1 MKIAICILS
10 VVAALA
16 SSSSAAMNPASLDR
30 FTKACSSPSFPFA
43 PSEVQFRAQSNKS
56 AYFGALKTFNN
67 LILPTEFP
75 ATALPIAVITPT
87 KANNKGI
94 ERAVKVAKE
103 YGLRVSARSG
113 GYMSGYSANMAAVDR
128 EDEDFV
134 LVDLSKLRKV
144 VVDPKKRTATA
155 EPGATGADLAH
166 ETIKYVLCEVFLN
179 YICNI

>member
-1 MKIAICILS
+1 
-10 VVAALA
+10 
-16 SSSSAAMNPASLDR
+16 MNPTTQDQ
-30 FTKACSSPSFPFA
+30 FTKTLSSPSFPFTS
-43 PSEVQFRAQSNKS
+43 SEVQFRTQPNKS

-75 ATALPIAVITPT
+75 ATALPFAIITPS
-87 KANNKGI
+87 KANNQGI
-94 ERAVKVAKE
+94 ERAVKIAKE

-113 GYMSGYSANMAAVDR
+113 GYMSGYSANMAAVDK
-128 EDEDFV
+128 EDEDFL

-166 ETIKYVLCEVFLN
+166 ETIKYVVFKLLAT
-179 YICNI
+179 YQYMSSLL